1 MSKDTYT
8 KEEVTRLLQEKE
20 TQMYARFVNDLEKLF
35 EGINSIQKNQLG
47 VHGFKKNIEGEK
59 LSFTDKRAS
68 KNNLDGF
75 NPFGC

>member
-20 TQMYARFVNDLEKLF
+20 TEMYSRFVKDLQKLS
-35 EGINSIQKNQLG
+35 EGINSIKQNQLSA
-47 VHGFKKNIEGEK
+47 HGYKKNLEGDK
-59 LSFTDKRAS
+59 LSFTDQRAA
-68 KNNLDGF
+68 KNLVDGF